1 LARFRHSREHKRWP
15 RVLTTNVTKQRAHS
29 RTALMDF
36 DRYQH
41 SGEQNR
47 WARFAEE
54 NGNAQRAQTLW

>member
-1 LARFRHSREHKRWP
+1 
-15 RVLTTNVTKQRAHS
+15 
-29 RTALMDF
+29 MDF

-47 WARFAEE
+47 WARLAEE